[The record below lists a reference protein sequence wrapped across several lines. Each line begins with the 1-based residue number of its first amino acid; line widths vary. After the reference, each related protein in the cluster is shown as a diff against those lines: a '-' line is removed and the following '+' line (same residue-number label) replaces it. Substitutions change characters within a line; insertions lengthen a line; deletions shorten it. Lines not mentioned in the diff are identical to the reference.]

1 MKKIFSLLMV
11 FTLIFMI
18 SVPVEAAAFDDEIK
32 NTSFEVSLDE
42 ISAYIES
49 NDIQTQNGFTI
60 VPMVLEV
67 NDEVYTEVVITI
79 YDSARANAKSFS
91 MEGWFKLKSNDE
103 IVTVYGLDGT
113 FEYTGSK
120 ATVTGVSTYHNSA
133 LKGWS
138 GTSSSSTSEDD
149 DGSATASGSFT
160 CLKGNKVDNT
170 ASCSAK
176 CTKSG
181 SISFSGNYD
190 ESSIF

>member
-1 MKKIFSLLMV
+1 M
-11 FTLIFMI
+11 
-18 SVPVEAAAFDDEIK
+18 
-32 NTSFEVSLDE
+32 DE

-49 NDIQTQNGFTI
+49 NDIQTQNGSTT

-120 ATVTGVSTYHNSA
+120 ATVTGASTYHNSA

-149 DGSATASGSFT
+149 DGSATVSGSFT
-160 CLKGNKVDNT
+160 CLKVIK
-170 ASCSAK
+170 
-176 CTKSG
+176 
-181 SISFSGNYD
+181 
-190 ESSIF
+190 

>member
-11 FTLIFMI
+11 FALIISI

-32 NTSFEVSLDE
+32 KTSFEISLDE
-42 ISAYIES
+42 ILASTES
-49 NDIQTQNGFTI
+49 NDVQMKNGSTT

-67 NDEVYTEVVITI
+67 NDEVYTEIVITI

-91 MEGWFKLKSNDE
+91 MEGWFKLKSNNE

-133 LKGWS
+133 LNGWS
-138 GTSSSSTSEDD
+138 GTSSSSDSEND

-160 CLKGNKVDNT
+160 CLKNGKVDNT

-181 SISFSGNYD
+181 SITFSGNYD